1 MKKTV
6 LLIIITGLFLA
17 CEVSSQVP
25 DNAFR
30 TQTYSGA
37 RPDLVLSPQY
47 NSYEAGV
54 QVFQAGENGKSNWTT
69 NGPFGGSVF
78 SFAIDSIN
86 DIIYAGTRNGLWK
99 SNDGGANWE
108 ISLALEDVV
117 WGWGMI
123 NSISILPNNPDIIY
137 AAALGGFY
145 KTSDAGTSWIS
156 IDYVGGGFSCVEALY
171 HNGNEMVFKTGN
183 DAVMKSNDGG
193 LSWVN
198 IASSNMHP
206 SGPLVVNPNN
216 PDIIYVGTNVNGV
229 YKTITGS
236 SNWVQLGNGIPTGLN
251 VAALKQNPANPNTL
265 YAIMNKRLP
274 DQIGLEGLYKS
285 YDAGASWVLMDSTI
299 TQSSIEWVCRLYTYD
314 MLAIDPLDT
323 NNIYVTDR
331 NKILRSTDGGES
343 FNAFLYS
350 ENPWEC
356 FSVIVD
362 NVNSQTVYTGLFLD
376 GILKSADAGANWSY
390 SNYGMLGVAS
400 PTEVVLHPSNPEA
413 IYVGGHGG
421 YEGGGI
427 FKSNDSGLNWQTI
440 NNGLTNLG
448 KSVKCLAVNPNNPEM
463 MYAST
468 SGGLFTSMDSGNTW
482 TQNTNLPLDNII
494 IHPINSSI
502 IYATIGNEV
511 YKTEDGGTNWSQ
523 IATVGGGWD
532 GPIQDMVMDPSN
544 PEILYTGN
552 QMFYGNDD
560 FGGIFQSIDS
570 GLSWTKLKNQAV
582 IEIAIDPQ
590 NSMVI
595 YYGTCKHGLYKS
607 SDCGNSWDQI
617 NTGLG
622 SGTELPYI
630 GDIVID
636 PANTNN
642 IYVGLQNSFY
652 SNQPGVQNN
661 GVYQSIDGGLTWEAM
676 PMEGL
681 IWKDIDGLIL
691 DTSNSKLYASV
702 DYGGVYTYD
711 IVTGIDD
718 NKFPVPAV
726 HSLSQNYPNPF
737 NYTTTIKFT
746 TMDSDKNTKIIIFSF
761 TGQKIKTLVNKKL
774 NTGIYQVVWD
784 GTDDWDKPVSSGIY
798 FYKLQNNNLNETKR
812 MVLLR

>member
-6 LLIIITGLFLA
+6 LLSFIIGLFLA

-25 DNAFR
+25 DDAFR
-30 TQTYSGA
+30 VQNYGGI

-47 NSYEAGV
+47 DSYETGG
-54 QVFQAGENGKSNWTT
+54 QVFQTVENGNSNWTT
-69 NGPFGGSVF
+69 NGPFGGSVY
-78 SFAIDSIN
+78 SFAIDPTN
-86 DIIYAGTRNGLWK
+86 EIIYAGTRNGLWK
-99 SNDGGANWE
+99 SNDGGANWD

-117 WGWGMI
+117 WGWGMV
-123 NSISILPNNPDIIY
+123 NSISILQSNPNIIY
-137 AAALGGFY
+137 ATTIRELY
-145 KTSDAGTSWIS
+145 KTSDGGTSWIS
-156 IDYVGGGFSCVEALY
+156 IADAGGGFSCVEALF

-183 DAVMKSNDGG
+183 CAVMKSNDGG
-193 LSWVN
+193 LNWDN
-198 IASSNMHP
+198 IAYSNMYP
-206 SGPLVVNPNN
+206 SGPIVVNPND
-216 PDIIYVGTNVNGV
+216 PDIIFVGTNSDGV
-229 YKTITGS
+229 YKTITGN

-265 YAIMNKRLP
+265 YAIMNKRFP

-299 TQSSIEWVCRLYTYD
+299 AQLSIDWVSRLYTYD

-331 NKILRSTDGGES
+331 NKILRSTDGGET
-343 FNAFLYS
+343 FHAFLYS

-362 NVNSQTVYTGLFLD
+362 PVNSQTVYTGLFLD

-421 YEGGGI
+421 YESGGI
-427 FKSNDSGLNWQTI
+427 FKSNDGGLNWQTI

-448 KSVKCLAVNPNNPEM
+448 KSVKCLAVNPNNPEI
-463 MYAST
+463 MYAGT

-482 TQNTNLPLDNII
+482 LQNTNFKDNII

-511 YKTEDGGTNWSQ
+511 YKTVDGGTNWSQ
-523 IATVGGGWD
+523 IATVGTDWD
-532 GPIQDMVMDPSN
+532 GIIQDMVMDPSN

-552 QMFYGNDD
+552 QKFWGNDD
-560 FGGIFQSIDS
+560 FGGLFKSTDG
-570 GLSWTKLKNQAV
+570 GLIWTELVDQGV

-607 SDCGNSWDQI
+607 SDGGNSWDQI

-681 IWKDIDGLIL
+681 IWKDVVGLTL
-691 DTSNSKLYASV
+691 DQHNSKLHASV
-702 DYGGVYTYD
+702 DYGGVYTYN

-718 NKFPVPAV
+718 NKLPVTAV

-737 NYTTTIKFT
+737 NHETTIKFT
-746 TMDSDKNTKIIIFSF
+746 TADSDKNTEITIFSLN
-761 TGQKIKTLVNKKL
+761 GQKIKTLVDEKL
-774 NTGIYQVVWD
+774 KAGTHQIVWD
-784 GTDDWDKPVSSGIY
+784 GTNNLGNSVSSGIY
-798 FYKLQNNNLNETKR
+798 FYKMKNNNLNETKR
-812 MVLLR
+812 MILLR